1 MRILVAIVGLAMT
14 ACMVIHP
21 EPPPSAPLPKP
32 TVYEWVGP
40 GLPPSVQHLAQD
52 KEACV
57 HEADQQESM
66 REAARWQTHVND
78 CMRTKGW
85 SQKAID

>member
-14 ACMVIHP
+14 ACMVIQSG
-21 EPPPSAPLPKP
+21 PPPSAPLPKP

-40 GLPPSVQHLAQD
+40 GLSPSVQLLAQG

-57 HEADQQESM
+57 HEADQQGSM
-66 REAARWQTHVND
+66 RVSLSLLIAHFF
-78 CMRTKGW
+78 GW
-85 SQKAID
+85 SS

>member
-1 MRILVAIVGLAMT
+1 MPILVAIICFAMT
-14 ACMVIHP
+14 ACAVVQIG
-21 EPPPSAPLPKP
+21 PPPSAPLPKP

-40 GLPPSVQHLAQD
+40 GSPPSVQHLAQD

-66 REAARWQTHVND
+66 REAARWQTHVKD
-78 CMRTKGW
+78 CMHTKGW
-85 SQKAID
+85 GQKAID